1 MTTVS
6 TKSGKIINVVS
17 REEESKTLT
26 LSDREMDARAVEA
39 VKAAINKAKV
49 CKKPIA
55 GYDKENGKDDL
66 IYIAVNTFWEDV
78 TITLPNLHGRGAWH
92 LSVNTYGDGNGQY
105 CYPEGQE
112 ARIDG
117 SFVMRPRSVAVFTGR
132 DY

>member
-26 LSDREMDARAVEA
+26 LSDRQMDARAVEA

-55 GYDKENGKDDL
+55 GYDKENKKA
-66 IYIAVNTFWEDV
+66 YIEYANGEIKYAKQKAYGSCFCRSKWFW
-78 TITLPNLHGRGAWH
+78 
-92 LSVNTYGDGNGQY
+92 
-105 CYPEGQE
+105 
-112 ARIDG
+112 
-117 SFVMRPRSVAVFTGR
+117 
-132 DY
+132 

>member
-26 LSDREMDARAVEA
+26 LSDQEMDARAVEA

-55 GYDKENGKDDL
+55 RYDKENKKA
-66 IYIAVNTFWEDV
+66 YIEYAN
-78 TITLPNLHGRGAWH
+78 
-92 LSVNTYGDGNGQY
+92 GDIKY
-105 CYPEGQE
+105 
-112 ARIDG
+112 AK
-117 SFVMRPRSVAVFTGR
+117 
-132 DY
+132 

>member
-26 LSDREMDARAVEA
+26 LSDQEMDARAVEA

-55 GYDKENGKDDL
+55 GYDKENKKAYIEYANGEIKYGKK
-66 IYIAVNTFWEDV
+66 E
-78 TITLPNLHGRGAWH
+78 
-92 LSVNTYGDGNGQY
+92 GDGFWF
-105 CYPEGQE
+105 C
-112 ARIDG
+112 G
-117 SFVMRPRSVAVFTGR
+117 SKWGWEKYGNVFF
-132 DY
+132 

>member
-39 VKAAINKAKV
+39 VKAAINKARV

-55 GYDKENGKDDL
+55 GYDKEKKKAYIEYANGDIK
-66 IYIAVNTFWEDV
+66 YAK
-78 TITLPNLHGRGAWH
+78 
-92 LSVNTYGDGNGQY
+92 
-105 CYPEGQE
+105 
-112 ARIDG
+112 
-117 SFVMRPRSVAVFTGR
+117 
-132 DY
+132 

>member
-1 MTTVS
+1 MNCGKMNYKIRLFYIYNKKYKGGDCMTTVS

-55 GYDKENGKDDL
+55 GYDKENKKA
-66 IYIAVNTFWEDV
+66 YIEYA
-78 TITLPNLHGRGAWH
+78 
-92 LSVNTYGDGNGQY
+92 NGEIKY
-105 CYPEGQE
+105 
-112 ARIDG
+112 AK
-117 SFVMRPRSVAVFTGR
+117 
-132 DY
+132 